1 MDSILS
7 FTRSTAPRTRC
18 RSTARRSMPPPSAAR
33 HATARTPPPAAKPAS
48 PSCFAG
54 APAASSLDLRAQ
66 SDPSAIPHPLARLRT
81 VWVASRHRLG
91 WLTSMRKRQPSLHPN
106 SNVVSNAVEVAFGK
120 NGPCPQRYRWHLE
133 KNATQ
138 MAAISQRLTCQ
149 PFMGM
154 RGSTSSFQSPASPS
168 STIAPATS
176 VVSVGLVHHSSNPSA
191 GQAAE
196 GGVTWARQEPIGTVV
211 RGEAAAW
218 PLQCSLRP
226 QHLAL
231 TAWALTDCLSGNCA
245 LALPHGDGVD
255 GRQAGSRGTVVGRVH
270 AGDGCEGREPVPG
283 TGEAGGAGAAVLG
296 CESAAGNPRVPVQN
310 S

>member
-1 MDSILS
+1 MGCEQASARMAHVDAEEAALFASELERRLECRRGCVREERALS
-7 FTRSTAPRTRC
+7 
-18 RSTARRSMPPPSAAR
+18 
-33 HATARTPPPAAKPAS
+33 AKISLAS
-48 PSCFAG
+48 
-54 APAASSLDLRAQ
+54 
-66 SDPSAIPHPLARLRT
+66 
-81 VWVASRHRLG
+81 
-91 WLTSMRKRQPSLHPN
+91 
-106 SNVVSNAVEVAFGK
+106 
-120 NGPCPQRYRWHLE
+120 E
-133 KNATQ
+133 KNAPQ
-138 MAAISQRLTCQ
+138 MAAILWRLTCQ

-218 PLQCSLRP
+218 PLQCSLR
-226 QHLAL
+226 HLAL

-255 GRQAGSRGTVVGRVH
+255 GRQAGSRGPTVGRVH